1 MDNIVKVREDITIEM
16 HDANDELIA
25 VLKGDDKAQVLEVK
39 GDQIKLTFL
48 GIDGYPVQWMSCEQ
62 FIQVFTE

>member
-1 MDNIVKVREDITIEM
+1 MEDNIVIVREDITIEM

-25 VLKGDDKAQVLEVK
+25 VLKCGDKAQVLEV
-39 GDQIKLTFL
+39 QENRIKLTFP

-62 FIQVFTE
+62 FIQVFE

>member
-25 VLKGDDKAQVLEVK
+25 VLKGGDKAQVL
-39 GDQIKLTFL
+39 GIRGSQIELTFPD
-48 GIDGYPVQWMSCEQ
+48 IDEYPVQWMSCEQ
-62 FIQVFTE
+62 FIQVFE